1 MTDGMQIASIDQIIM
16 TGDSG
21 REPTMLKIL
30 LTLALAGI
38 PTVAA
43 TSTGHGE
50 RPSFSRLDANRDGTI
65 SAQEAAKNP
74 RIGSN
79 FRAADVN
86 GDGRLDRAEFFK
98 EIAFESTRP
107 LRG

>member
-1 MTDGMQIASIDQIIM
+1 
-16 TGDSG
+16 
-21 REPTMLKIL
+21 MLKVL
-30 LTLALAGI
+30 LALSLAAV
-38 PTVAA
+38 PTVAV
-43 TSTGHGE
+43 TSTGNAE

-65 SAQEAAKNP
+65 SAQEAAENP